1 MKLFE
6 LKITKEGITISRDS
20 EMCLTGRQKYIL
32 LLTGISCY
40 ASCKVILAFLA
51 LMQ

>member
-20 EMCLTGRQKYIL
+20 EMCLTGHQKYIL

-51 LMQ
+51 VIE